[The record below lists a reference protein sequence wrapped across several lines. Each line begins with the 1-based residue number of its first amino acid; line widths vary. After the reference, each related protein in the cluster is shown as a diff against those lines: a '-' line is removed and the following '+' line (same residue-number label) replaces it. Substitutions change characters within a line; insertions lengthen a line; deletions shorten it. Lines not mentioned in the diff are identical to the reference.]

1 MTLSGGNSRRE
12 RGKAYKQAR
21 LDRQDRQNARFP
33 WLIPTIAILA
43 VVIVVTGLIFA
54 VALGHLF

>member
-1 MTLSGGNSRRE
+1 MTLSGNGRRE

-33 WLIPTIAILA
+33 WLIPAIAILA
-43 VVIVVTGLIFA
+43 VVIVVVGLVIA
-54 VALGHLF
+54 ASLGHLF